1 MPSDNH
7 VKAALSLIEDKS
19 KVLGL
24 TIGTHEN
31 VQPGTYLPRKSTD
44 QQSEYELTKTTAAQE
59 PPKLSF
65 TGANPTSTYLVV
77 SLDIDAPFTSFRILS
92 PILHWIQSDIRV
104 TSEGALEFDAPFVAN
119 YIGPSPP
126 PLSAPHR
133 YLFFLYEQPA
143 DFDLTAHAPAGGKKL
158 GNSNRIRYDL
168 DAWAEQIKLG
178 PLVAFNYFTCN

>member
-1 MPSDNH
+1 MPSENH
-7 VKAALSLIEDKS
+7 IKAGWSLIEDKS

-24 TIGTHEN
+24 TIGSNEN
-31 VQPGTYLPRKSTD
+31 VQPGTWLPRKA
-44 QQSEYELTKTTAAQE
+44 TAAQE

-77 SLDIDAPFTSFRILS
+77 SLDIDAPFPSFGILG
-92 PILHWIQSDIRV
+92 PILHWIQSDIKV

-119 YIGPSPP
+119 YIGPAPP
-126 PLSAPHR
+126 PVSAPHR

-143 DFDLTAHAPAGGKKL
+143 DFDLKAYAPASGKKL
-158 GNSNRIRYDL
+158 SNSNRIRYDL
-168 DAWAEQIKLG
+168 DAWAEEIKLG